1 MNFVR
6 LSIVQNQVA
15 TFIDAEPGSARAVH
29 RGSIEHAFNGEQ
41 GRRSKRMVLAPLRG
55 EQARIL
61 ERGLAHGDEAS
72 PSGHSVAMRFSMAQ
86 VGEGWDCVE
95 GLDTNFSN
103 YYEFLQ
109 IRQCFLLEYF
119 SKLSLT

>member
-1 MNFVR
+1 
-6 LSIVQNQVA
+6 
-15 TFIDAEPGSARAVH
+15 
-29 RGSIEHAFNGEQ
+29 
-41 GRRSKRMVLAPLRG
+41 MVLAPLRG

-72 PSGHSVAMRFSMAQ
+72 PSGHSVAMRFSA
-86 VGEGWDCVE
+86 GEGWECEE
-95 GLDTNFSN
+95 GLDTNFTN
-103 YYEFLQ
+103 YHEFLQ